1 MDPLLYDHQSNQPHH
16 LRGCQTP
23 MSTPPNNPAQA
34 APASVVQIKQRLCGS
49 CGADVPPEFEEGQ
62 GEPLPCGH

>member
-1 MDPLLYDHQSNQPHH
+1 
-16 LRGCQTP
+16 